1 MVNYFILKSTCVLQ
15 LLVMPSVL
23 KTICV
28 FICRIWILIGL
39 HVLLQVILQ
48 EANASNWAIDTL
60 LTSLFSS
67 CISVTY
73 SSSVLD
79 FSLSSLCSIALANI
93 SLLFLENAQCSF
105 NMMMP
110 KLLMCREGEE
120 GMFYLQ

>member
-28 FICRIWILIGL
+28 FICHIWILIGL

-105 NMMMP
+105 NMTMP